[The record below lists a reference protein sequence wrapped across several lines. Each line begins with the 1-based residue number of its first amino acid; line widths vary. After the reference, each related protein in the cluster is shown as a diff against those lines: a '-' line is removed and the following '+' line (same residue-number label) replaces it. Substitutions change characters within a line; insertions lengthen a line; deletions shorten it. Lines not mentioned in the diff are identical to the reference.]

1 MVPDEH
7 VVQVFDDD
15 VEQISEVEVP
25 VIKWWQHSAFV
36 VDVIVVV
43 ELEVFVV
50 LHFSIT
56 VKAQV
61 SIDKMV
67 LESP

>member
-43 ELEVFVV
+43 ELEAFI